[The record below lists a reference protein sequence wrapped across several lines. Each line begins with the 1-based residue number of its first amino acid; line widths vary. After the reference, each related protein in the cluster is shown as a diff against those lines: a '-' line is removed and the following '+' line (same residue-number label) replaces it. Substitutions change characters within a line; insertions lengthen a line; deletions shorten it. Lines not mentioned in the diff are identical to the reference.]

1 MHDIALFEI
10 HNVIDTFNRKR
21 YRFEPPSQTN
31 EKKIKPS
38 QTSPI
43 SIKSV
48 NHNVDLEQCDVMHK
62 QGGRNVVGP

>member
-1 MHDIALFEI
+1 MNALYLFYGENPMQI
-10 HNVIDTFNRKR
+10 L
-21 YRFEPPSQTN
+21 YPSQPPSQTN